1 MEKNPIRENTVY
13 PINTELTEYSNSD
26 SIIDN

>member
-13 PINTELTEYSNSD
+13 PINTELTEYSNSG